1 MPPTKKQS
9 TEPTR
14 RSTRVV
20 SQSSTTSATAAP
32 KSKKAAAPADAPTP
46 APKRPAEKPAA
57 SEPESVKKAKKGL
70 VVGDKLPD
78 ITLQD
83 ETGSDVKIV
92 DITFEKG
99 IILFAYPRAS
109 TPGCTKQVF
118 FSIASVNIGLWI
130 S

>member
-1 MPPTKKQS
+1 MPPKKKES

-14 RSTRVV
+14 RSSRVV
-20 SQSSTTSATAAP
+20 SQSSTTSANEAP
-32 KSKKAAAPADAPTP
+32 KPAKPSAPTP
-46 APKRPAEKPAA
+46 APKRAAEKPTAP
-57 SEPESVKKAKKGL
+57 EPESVKKAKKGL

-99 IILFAYPRAS
+99 IILFAYPKAS
-109 TPGCTKQVF
+109 TPGCTKQVLYTPIEF
-118 FSIASVNIGLWI
+118 RLI
-130 S
+130 